1 MFSGRVFTG
10 LTRKLLK
17 DSVHKRCFALR
28 TPINTGILFVPEKE
42 AWVVERL
49 GKFYKALSPGLN
61 FCIPFVDRIAYVQS
75 LKEVAIEIPDQSA
88 ITSDN
93 VVLHLNGVLF
103 LKVKDPYLASYGV
116 AEADFAIT
124 QLAQTTMR
132 SEIGKITLDSV
143 FKEREALNLQIVHI
157 LGKAAEPWG
166 IECLRYEIRDI
177 QLPQKIKEA
186 MQMQVEA
193 DRKKRAAILESEG
206 QRESAINR
214 AEGMK
219 RSQVL
224 ASEGERMEIMNR
236 ATGEADAIRRLAES
250 RAEAVR
256 VIASAI
262 EAKHGASAV
271 QLAVA
276 EQYIEAFGGLAK
288 QANTIL
294 LPTQTGDVAS
304 MVAQALSIFK
314 AVNVSHDPSGGSGD
328 ESSGSVGKNPTT
340 KANTPVPNI
349 FSMTKSDPRIHS
361 TIKTVSN
368 PEDASLTSERQFV
381 DLPSA
386 SGQRSSMG

>member
-1 MFSGRVFTG
+1 
-10 LTRKLLK
+10 
-17 DSVHKRCFALR
+17 
-28 TPINTGILFVPEKE
+28 
-42 AWVVERL
+42 
-49 GKFYKALSPGLN
+49 
-61 FCIPFVDRIAYVQS
+61 
-75 LKEVAIEIPDQSA
+75 
-88 ITSDN
+88 
-93 VVLHLNGVLF
+93 
-103 LKVKDPYLASYGV
+103 
-116 AEADFAIT
+116 
-124 QLAQTTMR
+124 MR
-132 SEIGKITLDSV
+132 SEIGKITLDNV

-276 EQYIEAFGGLAK
+276 EQYIEAFSGLAK
-288 QANTIL
+288 QTNTVL

-314 AVNVSHDPSGGSGD
+314 AVNVSHDPSGSNGD
-328 ESSGSVGKNPTT
+328 DSSGGVVGKNPST
-340 KANTPVPNI
+340 KAHKTGPNI
-349 FSMTKSDPRIHS
+349 FSMTKPDPRIRG
-361 TIKTVSN
+361 TVKTVSN
-368 PEDASLTSERQFV
+368 PGDASLTSEGQFV

-386 SGQRSSMG
+386 TSQRSSMG